1 MLMQFSFELNFDQ
14 KVIERSI
21 YTWLDLLS
29 DIGGIL
35 SILMGGI
42 SFPLA
47 MLNYKS
53 FEYHFLQNFFR
64 IKSSKAAE
72 YNAK

>member
-35 SILMGGI
+35 SIFMGGI
-42 SFPLA
+42 SFALA
-47 MLNYKS
+47 IFNYKN

-64 IKSSKAAE
+64 IKSSKATE
-72 YNAK
+72 NNA